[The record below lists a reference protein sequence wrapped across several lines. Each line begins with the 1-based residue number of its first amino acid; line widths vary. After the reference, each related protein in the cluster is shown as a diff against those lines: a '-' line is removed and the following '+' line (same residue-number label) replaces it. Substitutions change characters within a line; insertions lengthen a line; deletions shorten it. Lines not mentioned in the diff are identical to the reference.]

1 MYFPPFSR
9 ITPVYM
15 VIMVSYVWLYH
26 FVGDSP
32 IYPKAIGV
40 ADKCK
45 QDWWHHILFINNIVG
60 TRGNVAFEQVHVHS
74 IFSKKY
80 INYDMSFFSW
90 FIFFYIANFIYD
102 ILIACFYIA
111 NFIYD
116 ILNDYFWYCTFYLW
130 YLNWFFYIANFIYD
144 ILVHALVVVF
154 SLYNAV
160 LPNHPNT
167 LYDLSMVCITSYIT
181 QF

>member
-1 MYFPPFSR
+1 MFDNDSRYTYISPPFSR

-60 TRGNVAFEQVHVHS
+60 TRGNVAFEQVHVQS

-90 FIFFYIANFIYD
+90 LIFFYIANFIYD

-116 ILNDYFWYCTFYLW
+116 ILNDYFWYCKFYLW
-130 YLNWFFYIANFIYD
+130 
-144 ILVHALVVVF
+144 HF
-154 SLYNAV
+154 SAC
-160 LPNHPNT
+160 PGRG
-167 LYDLSMVCITSYIT
+167 
-181 QF
+181 F

>member
-45 QDWWHHILFINNIVG
+45 QDWWHHILFINNILG
-60 TRGNVAFEQVHVHS
+60 TRGNVAFEQVHS
-74 IFSKKY
+74 IFRRKKI
-80 INYDMSFFSW
+80 INYNVSFFSW
-90 FIFFYIANFIYD
+90 LIFLYCKF
-102 ILIACFYIA
+102 
-111 NFIYD
+111 
-116 ILNDYFWYCTFYLW
+116 YFWYLDW
-130 YLNWFFYIANFIYD
+130 LFFYIANFIYD

-160 LPNHPNT
+160 LPDHPDT
-167 LYDLSMVCITSYIT
+167 LYDLSMVCINISHNSILKKKRLFYYGKV
-181 QF
+181 